1 MAAKKKGGEKRQAP
15 KGAKTENPL
24 QEQIVRQL
32 EEALKKVP
40 PEKLAEAKKRVAELT
55 KGDLSWTELFAMP
68 PEKLQQMATVG
79 YEQFKSGGY
88 DRAEKIFRGLTIIDP
103 ENYYYHQMLGAT
115 FQRQLK
121 FAEAILEYSVAVDL
135 NGKDSVSYTNRGESY
150 LAMGLLPLAN
160 QDFDKAI
167 SLDRD
172 GKDRWAN
179 RARMLKEQVKMRGDK
194 K

>member
-1 MAAKKKGGEKRQAP
+1 MAVAAKKKGDTEKKKETA
-15 KGAKTENPL
+15 NPL
-24 QEQIVRQL
+24 QEEVIKQL
-32 EEALKKVP
+32 EEALKKVS
-40 PEKLAEAKKRVAELT
+40 PEKLTEAKKRVAELT
-55 KGDLSWTELFAMP
+55 KGDLSWTELFALP
-68 PEKLQQMATVG
+68 PEKLQQMATIG

-115 FQRQLK
+115 FQRQEK
-121 FAEAILEYSVAVDL
+121 YAEAILEYSVAVDL
-135 NGKDSVSYTNRGESY
+135 NQKDTVSYTNRGESY

-167 SLDRD
+167 SFDKE
-172 GKDRWAN
+172 GSDRWAN
-179 RARMLKEQVKMRGDK
+179 RARMLKEQVKIRGDK